1 MADLSILGTGGYV
14 LPTADNEALLGYLH
28 APKTA
33 AWFEARTG
41 VRGHSLNFDFRAG
54 QKRSSEH
61 VLDYAEHAAR
71 LAIERA
77 DVSPQGIDQLYLATC
92 TPAYPH
98 FMADVIELHRRL
110 GLRST
115 AVINQV
121 DCACAALARVMQDV
135 MAYAQHRPE
144 WRALIVAA
152 NDASSFFVAALPHYE
167 RVPGAWLS
175 PALFADGAGA
185 LLLGPNDGP
194 RLVDVYCAV
203 DGEHPL
209 VMCLGGGAAVP
220 TAPETLDAH
229 VFLIDGRDV
238 SAQFAPAMQRI
249 WGHFSQEWNLTTE
262 DVRRWYLHQANLR
275 LVEGFGQALGIPMDR
290 LPHNVDR
297 IGNTVSASTLLLLDE
312 DVRAGRFPT
321 DGPSIFLWIG
331 AGMMEGGAL
340 FLPPS

>member
-1 MADLSILGTGGYV
+1 MAVLSILGTGGYV
-14 LPTADNEALLGYLH
+14 LPTTDNESLLEYLR

-41 VRGHSLNFDFRAG
+41 VRGHSLNFDCSLVR
-54 QKRSSEH
+54 KRSSEH
-61 VLDYAEHAAR
+61 VLDFAEHAAR
-71 LAIERA
+71 LAIGRA
-77 DVSPQGIDQLYLATC
+77 GVSPQQIDQLYLATC

-98 FMADVIELHRRL
+98 FMADAIELHRRL

-115 AVINQV
+115 VVISQV
-121 DCACAALARVMQDV
+121 DGACAALARAMQDV
-135 MAYAQHRPE
+135 QAHAQHRPE

-152 NDASSFFVAALPHYE
+152 NDVSSFFLADRDRYQ

-185 LLLGPNDGP
+185 LLLGPNHGP
-194 RLVDVYCAV
+194 RLTDVYCAV

-209 VMCLGGGAAVP
+209 VVCWGGGAAVP
-220 TAPETLDAH
+220 TTPETLDAH
-229 VFLIDGRDV
+229 VYLIDGRDV
-238 SAQFAPAMQRI
+238 GAQFAPAMQRA
-249 WGHFSQEWNLTTE
+249 WGHFSQQWGLRTE

-275 LVEGFGQALGIPMDR
+275 LVEGFGQALGIPMER

-312 DVRAGRFPT
+312 DVRAGQFPT
-321 DGPSIFLWIG
+321 DGPSLFLWIG